1 MSKRIE
7 EIDILKG
14 IGIILV
20 IVGHLSIPY
29 VFLRVIFAFHMP
41 VFIICSGI
49 VFTEKKLKNNILHM
63 LRAYLITGLFE
74 TAIIGGIETRPLYE
88 CRLALVSLMAGGVS
102 PEYRLKV
109 ASALWFL
116 PCLICIEIIFT
127 LAIKITRES
136 KKYLG
141 IISILLAA
149 LGVFLSIYRSKIPMV
164 WNIDIA
170 LILFP
175 FFTIGNMIGKD
186 RLIPVKET
194 LNLSKRKGRICF
206 VVATCIVLFT
216 AFINVEHINIY
227 RAFYGR
233 SILLYYFSGIAGSV
247 CLFCLC
253 GIIKK
258 STVLMSFLISTG
270 RNTLILL
277 CIHQYIIFFW
287 DVLISLC
294 NFTDVLHR
302 ILSIIIPFF
311 NILILLI
318 YINRKARG
326 IQQL

>member
-1 MSKRIE
+1 MSI
-7 EIDILKG
+7 G
-14 IGIILV
+14 IG
-20 IVGHLSIPY
+20 
-29 VFLRVIFAFHMP
+29 VFD
-41 VFIICSGI
+41 G
-49 VFTEKKLKNNILHM
+49 
-63 LRAYLITGLFE
+63 
-74 TAIIGGIETRPLYE
+74 
-88 CRLALVSLMAGGVS
+88 GGVS
-102 PEYRLKV
+102 PDYRLKA

-116 PCLICIEIIFT
+116 PCLICIEIIFAF
-127 LAIKITRES
+127 AIKITRES

-149 LGVFLSIYRSKIPMV
+149 LGVFLSIFRSKIPMV

-186 RLIPVKET
+186 RLILVKET
-194 LNLSKRKGRICF
+194 LDLSKRKGRICF

-227 RAFYGR
+227 RAYYGR
-233 SILLYYFSGIAGSV
+233 SILLYYFTGIAGSV

-258 STVLMSFLISTG
+258 SSALMSFLISTG

-277 CIHQYIIFFW
+277 CTHQYIIFFW

-294 NFTDVLHR
+294 NVTDVLHR
-302 ILSIIIPFF
+302 ILSIIIPFS

-318 YINRKARG
+318 YINRKVRK
-326 IQQL
+326 